1 MSSVMTE
8 VISFVEASALSPEAS
23 PFSPVVVPVE
33 ASVEVPLTASVEVF
47 ADVPLAEVPF
57 MVPAFSVVPEMVL
70 FVVPAAP
77 FVAPLMVPAAPFVA
91 PLMVPAAPCDSAPEA
106 SVDVLPAEAFV
117 FSPEEPSAPFS
128 PFESE
133 DSEGPAASCESC
145 ESSELTG
152 IGSAS
157 AKGAPF
163 ASSEDCATGSSCPP
177 CSCESFCCPSSS
189 CALSALVT
197 AGDSAFVAVD
207 MTIAATPIEATNFR
221 NARFFIITPYVFHTD
236 LCDFL
241 LIWFASDNQQKCI
254 LRLS

>member
-23 PFSPVVVPVE
+23 PFSSVIVPTE
-33 ASVEVPLTASVEVF
+33 ASVEVPLAEVSV
-47 ADVPLAEVPF
+47 VPF
-57 MVPAFSVVPEMVL
+57 MVPAVSFVVPVMVL
-70 FVVPAAP
+70 FVVPTVP
-77 FVAPLMVPAAPFVA
+77 FVAPLMVPVA
-91 PLMVPAAPCDSAPEA
+91 SCDPAPEA

-117 FSPEEPSAPFS
+117 FSPEEPSVPFS

-145 ESSELTG
+145 EPSELTA

-163 ASSEDCATGSSCPP
+163 VSSEDCATGSSCPP

-197 AGDSAFVAVD
+197 AGDIAFVAVD
-207 MTIAATPIEATNFR
+207 MTIAATPIEATNFW
-221 NARFFIITPYVFHTD
+221 NARFFIISPYVFHTD
-236 LCDFL
+236 LCDVL
-241 LIWFASDNQQKCI
+241 LIWFASDNFPI
-254 LRLS
+254 IGRSAYYD

>member
-33 ASVEVPLTASVEVF
+33 ASME
-47 ADVPLAEVPF
+47 VPLAEVSVAPF
-57 MVPAFSVVPEMVL
+57 MVPLFSVVSVMVL
-70 FVVPAAP
+70 FVVPAVP
-77 FVAPLMVPAAPFVA
+77 FVAPLMVPVAPFVA

-106 SVDVLPAEAFV
+106 SVEVLPAEAFV
-117 FSPEEPSAPFS
+117 FSPEEPSVPLS

-133 DSEGPAASCESC
+133 DSEGPAASCES
-145 ESSELTG
+145 SELTA

-163 ASSEDCATGSSCPP
+163 VSSEDCATGSSCPP

-197 AGDSAFVAVD
+197 AGDIAFVAVD

-221 NARFFIITPYVFHTD
+221 NARFFIISPYVFHTD
-236 LCDFL
+236 LCDVL
-241 LIWFASDNQQKCI
+241 LIWFASDNFPI
-254 LRLS
+254 IGRSAYYD

>member
-1 MSSVMTE
+1 M
-8 VISFVEASALSPEAS
+8 A
-23 PFSPVVVPVE
+23 
-33 ASVEVPLTASVEVF
+33 
-47 ADVPLAEVPF
+47 
-57 MVPAFSVVPEMVL
+57 PAFSVVPGMVL

-91 PLMVPAAPCDSAPEA
+91 PLMVPAAPCDSAPET

-133 DSEGPAASCESC
+133 DSEGPAASCEFC
-145 ESSELTG
+145 ESSELTA

-157 AKGAPF
+157 AKGAPE

-241 LIWFASDNQQKCI
+241 LIRFSSDNQQKCI

>member
-23 PFSPVVVPVE
+23 PFSPVVMPVE
-33 ASVEVPLTASVEVF
+33 ASAEVPLAASVEVF
-47 ADVPLAEVPF
+47 ADVPLAEV
-57 MVPAFSVVPEMVL
+57 
-70 FVVPAAP
+70 
-77 FVAPLMVPAAPFVA
+77 PFVA

-117 FSPEEPSAPFS
+117 FSPEEPSAPVS
-128 PFESE
+128 PFVSE
-133 DSEGPAASCESC
+133 DSEGPAASCEFC
-145 ESSELTG
+145 ESSELTA
-152 IGSAS
+152 IDSAS
-157 AKGAPF
+157 AKGAPE

-177 CSCESFCCPSSS
+177 CS

-241 LIWFASDNQQKCI
+241 LIRFSSDNQQKCI

>member
-8 VISFVEASALSPEAS
+8 VISFVEASALLPEAS
-23 PFSPVVVPVE
+23 LFSPVVVPVE
-33 ASVEVPLTASVEVF
+33 ASAE
-47 ADVPLAEVPF
+47 VPLAEVSVAPF
-57 MVPAFSVVPEMVL
+57 MVPLFSVVSVMVL
-70 FVVPAAP
+70 FVVPVVPFMAP
-77 FVAPLMVPAAPFVA
+77 F
-91 PLMVPAAPCDSAPEA
+91 MVPAAPCDSAPEA

-117 FSPEEPSAPFS
+117 FSLEEPSVPFS

-145 ESSELTG
+145 ESSELTA

-163 ASSEDCATGSSCPP
+163 VSSEDCATGSSCPP

-189 CALSALVT
+189 CVLSALVT
-197 AGDSAFVAVD
+197 AGDIAFVAVD

-221 NARFFIITPYVFHTD
+221 NARFFIISPYVFHTD
-236 LCDFL
+236 LCDIL
-241 LIWFASDNQQKCI
+241 LIWFASDNFPI
-254 LRLS
+254 ISRSAYYD

>member
-33 ASVEVPLTASVEVF
+33 ASVEVPLAASVEVF

-57 MVPAFSVVPEMVL
+57 
-70 FVVPAAP
+70 
-77 FVAPLMVPAAPFVA
+77 VAPLMVPAFPAVPGMVLFMVPFMVPATPFVA

-106 SVDVLPAEAFV
+106 LVDVLPAEAFV

-133 DSEGPAASCESC
+133 DSEDPAASCEFC
-145 ESSELTG
+145 ESSELTA
-152 IGSAS
+152 IDSAS